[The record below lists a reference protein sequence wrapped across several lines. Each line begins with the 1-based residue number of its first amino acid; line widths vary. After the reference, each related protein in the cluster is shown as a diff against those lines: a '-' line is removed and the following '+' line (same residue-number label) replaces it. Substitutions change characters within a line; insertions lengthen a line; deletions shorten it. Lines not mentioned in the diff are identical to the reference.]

1 MCQKL
6 KINTIDYNVND
17 IIIIYIK
24 MLTLVFVLIFIIVGT
39 STEYKTSLMFQ
50 NSESLTQYIDNFV
63 PNFFDVFMQSL
74 ATIDYSD
81 TPIIENI
88 MINISDNPIQALK
101 NVDYTLKNI
110 YYNSDKIINHLYET
124 IYKVIENSDMLH
136 IMHIRLVRI
145 MKRIH
150 NKCNNN
156 NYCIYQIINTLSYQ
170 ITANK
175 DINNYFVK
183 RQTYISPFMNDLL
196 ILSKKTEL
204 LFSDIIIQTFIQI
217 DITYKKYLIDT
228 RLDTFNTKIIQ
239 QFMAQ
244 LLVIF
249 KHNNIGVLINTTFD
263 IIEKDTKLP
272 SIINKMLDVMDR
284 IVVII

>member
-39 STEYKTSLMFQ
+39 STEYKTSLMFP

-156 NYCIYQIINTLSYQ
+156 NYCIYQIINTLSYH

-183 RQTYISPFMNDLL
+183 RQTYISPFMIDLL

-217 DITYKKYLIDT
+217 DITYKNYLIDT

>member
-1 MCQKL
+1 VCQKL

-24 MLTLVFVLIFIIVGT
+24 MLTLFVLILIIIGT
-39 STEYKTSLMFQ
+39 STEYTTSLMFP

-63 PNFFDVFMQSL
+63 PNFFDVFIQSL

-88 MINISDNPIQALK
+88 MINISDNPTNTLK

-110 YYNSDKIINHLYET
+110 YYNSDKIINHLYGT
-124 IYKVIENSDMLH
+124 IYEVIENSDMLC
-136 IMHIRLVRI
+136 IMRIRLVRI

-156 NYCIYQIINTLSYQ
+156 NYCIFHNINTLAYH
-170 ITANK
+170 ITANEA
-175 DINNYFVK
+175 INNYFLK
-183 RQTYISPFMNDLL
+183 RQTYISPFMIDLL
-196 ILSKKTEL
+196 ILSSKTEL
-204 LFSDIIIQTFIQI
+204 LFNDIIIQTFIQI
-217 DITYKKYLIDT
+217 DIAYKNYLIDP
-228 RLDTFNTKIIQ
+228 RLYTFNTKIIQ

-244 LLVIF
+244 LLVII

-272 SIINKMLDVMDR
+272 SIINKMFDIVDR
-284 IVVII
+284 ITVII

>member
-1 MCQKL
+1 
-6 KINTIDYNVND
+6 
-17 IIIIYIK
+17 

>member
-1 MCQKL
+1 VCQKL

-24 MLTLVFVLIFIIVGT
+24 MLTFVFVLIFIIVGT
-39 STEYKTSLMFQ
+39 STEYKTSLMFL

-74 ATIDYSD
+74 TTIDYSD

-124 IYKVIENSDMLH
+124 IYEVIENSDMLC

-156 NYCIYQIINTLSYQ
+156 NYCIYHNINTLSYH

-175 DINNYFVK
+175 DINNYFIK
-183 RQTYISPFMNDLL
+183 RQTYISPFMIDLL

-217 DITYKKYLIDT
+217 DIAYKKYLIDT

-244 LLVIF
+244 LLVII
-249 KHNNIGVLINTTFD
+249 KHNNIGVLINTTID

-272 SIINKMLDVMDR
+272 SIINKMFDIMDR